1 MGESTTRST
10 GNWSTQAEVA
20 EPAPTAVWGCRSL
33 FCLQRGPF
41 WTRGVKQAQVDAG
54 KHRDRRFLGLFGH
67 DAVVGP
73 RRGQTVIQFL
83 REMGLTTA
91 AVKGKA

>member
-1 MGESTTRST
+1 MSESTRGT
-10 GNWSTQAEVA
+10 GGWSMQGEMGA
-20 EPAPTAVWGCRSL
+20 PAPTAVWGCRSL

-41 WTRGVKQAQVDAG
+41 WTRGVKQAQTDAG
-54 KHRDRRFLGLFGH
+54 KHRERRFLGLFGH

-83 REMGLTTA
+83 REMGLTA
-91 AVKGKA
+91 AAAKVKP